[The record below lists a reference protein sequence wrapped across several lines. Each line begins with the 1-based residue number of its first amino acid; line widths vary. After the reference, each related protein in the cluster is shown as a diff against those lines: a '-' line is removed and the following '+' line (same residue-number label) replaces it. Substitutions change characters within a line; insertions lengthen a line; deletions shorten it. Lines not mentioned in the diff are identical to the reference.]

1 MQNISIIALRIV
13 PPFGLMDVWHITH
26 FGWIL
31 YQSCIHF
38 WCALNTQSQFSWLC
52 IRRFS
57 SSRQI
62 IQWSAIFTIEETGRV
77 DSILSK
83 KLGFKFFRSH
93 DWDTIQYR
101 KLCFVRDI
109 VFRFDDQY
117 KRRLFYIIVELRS
130 ILVQRINDFFITYF
144 RHYDFFAVQRML
156 NYRLD

>member
-1 MQNISIIALRIV
+1 MQITSIIALRIV

-38 WCALNTQSQFSWLC
+38 VCALNTQSQFSWLC

-62 IQWSAIFTIEETGRV
+62 IQWSDIFTIEETGRV

-83 KLGFKFFRSH
+83 KLDCKLFRSH

-101 KLCFVRDI
+101 KLGFVRYI
-109 VFRFDDQY
+109 VFRFDNQY
-117 KRRLFYIIVELRS
+117 KRRLFISSCSSAPYLFSESIISLSRIFVITIFLFHLE
-130 ILVQRINDFFITYF
+130 QRVF
-144 RHYDFFAVQRML
+144 
-156 NYRLD
+156 